1 MKTINENDCESITTC
16 DPEILAEKRAAEEFC
31 AQLKSFE
38 PQFEYIRGLAGP
50 KAGRVHRVLHRYL
63 KLMADNRPK
72 VSVDEA
78 KLLVDVLS
86 GREALFLWGPA
97 DLSEIVA
104 FYVETG
110 LMVDGRPGIH
120 ADRFVGRLRRM
131 PTIQLFSLIDS
142 IDEWWNSSERSTSF
156 AGLAPYFNLETERGV
171 PCRG

>member
-1 MKTINENDCESITTC
+1 MKIQNQTDCESITTC
-16 DPEILAEKRAAEEFC
+16 DPEILTEKRAAVEFC

-78 KLLVDVLS
+78 KLLVEVLS

-97 DLSEIVA
+97 DLSKVVA
-104 FYVETG
+104 FYAESW